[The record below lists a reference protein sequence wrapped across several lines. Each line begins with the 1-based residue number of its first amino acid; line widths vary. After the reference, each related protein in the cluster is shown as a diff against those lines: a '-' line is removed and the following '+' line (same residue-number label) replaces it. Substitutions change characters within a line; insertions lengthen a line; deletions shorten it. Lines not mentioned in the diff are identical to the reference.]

1 MSTVQSKTKKISI
14 LTVLTAVI
22 AGLVL
27 SGSFRVPLP
36 ADAKSSAQ
44 IRAETDKLEKE
55 IAQKKA
61 VVTDISAKVNTL
73 ENKIAGI
80 KAEIDRLDSEIKLIN
95 IKIAQLQ
102 EELKQTQ
109 EDLAHQKAILSQSLR
124 EDYKFGELTTIEV
137 FASSESFSDFFNQ
150 QEYLTRVR
158 DGVHESSRKVAELEQ
173 QLIQQEQEQRDLKA
187 ELTGKRKIQ
196 DQQRAEEQQILNQ
209 TKGDEAAYRK
219 LIENLYNQYEAAE
232 EALAEAIRKEQ
243 YSAATPGG
251 SGRGMLVQP
260 GEIVTKGQTIAFV
273 GSTGFSTGPHLHFS
287 LMYAGQYTE
296 PRAQPTM
303 YNPPLRLNMAWP
315 VPGYYRLSTPY
326 GNVSCNNYP
335 CSGSSKY
342 HTGIDIPAPF
352 YTPIV
357 AARAGVIIYS
367 GNTGGSYGNLV
378 VIDHGDGYKTYYGHI
393 STK

>member
-109 EDLAHQKAILSQSLR
+109 EDLAHQKAI
-124 EDYKFGELTTIEV
+124 
-137 FASSESFSDFFNQ
+137 
-150 QEYLTRVR
+150 
-158 DGVHESSRKVAELEQ
+158 
-173 QLIQQEQEQRDLKA
+173 
-187 ELTGKRKIQ
+187 
-196 DQQRAEEQQILNQ
+196 
-209 TKGDEAAYRK
+209 
-219 LIENLYNQYEAAE
+219 
-232 EALAEAIRKEQ
+232 
-243 YSAATPGG
+243 
-251 SGRGMLVQP
+251 
-260 GEIVTKGQTIAFV
+260 
-273 GSTGFSTGPHLHFS
+273 
-287 LMYAGQYTE
+287 
-296 PRAQPTM
+296 
-303 YNPPLRLNMAWP
+303 
-315 VPGYYRLSTPY
+315 
-326 GNVSCNNYP
+326 
-335 CSGSSKY
+335 
-342 HTGIDIPAPF
+342 
-352 YTPIV
+352 
-357 AARAGVIIYS
+357 
-367 GNTGGSYGNLV
+367 
-378 VIDHGDGYKTYYGHI
+378 
-393 STK
+393 